1 MNSASKNFEKLI
13 LQRIN
18 AIEDENEVDLTEVNQ
33 HGFKRRKSTKTAVMS
48 IQSALGTALE
58 EEKFAMMASLDQ
70 NLAFDLVNV
79 KL

>member
-1 MNSASKNFEKLI
+1 MYFITLLVTWHNNKSNIYFKDK
-13 LQRIN
+13 
-18 AIEDENEVDLTEVNQ
+18 NEVDLTGVNQ